1 MAWRYLPGSDE
12 VAPMRVDW
20 AGAALLSVGML
31 AVLLAVSEGEV
42 WGWASPL
49 HPRRSAWPGWRCW
62 WCGRCWTLRSAT
74 PLVDL
79 RMAVRP
85 GIAAPNLVAFVAG
98 LGMYCLL
105 TLAVVLVRADEPG
118 FGLGPPG
125 AGRGADP
132 GAVLAD
138 ERARQPAGPG
148 GAQSGWARRCCCRR
162 AA

>member
-1 MAWRYLPGSDE
+1 
-12 VAPMRVDW
+12 
-20 AGAALLSVGML
+20 ML

-49 HPRRSAWPGWRCW
+49 TLGSASSAWCCW
-62 WCGRCWTLRSAT
+62 SVWAVWTLRSPT

-118 FGLGPPG
+118 FGLG
-125 AGRGADP
+125 A
-132 GAVLAD
+132 
-138 ERARQPAGPG
+138 AGPG
-148 GAQSGWARRCCCRR
+148 RR
-162 AA
+162 A